1 MSDLMDA
8 IAAKVEKE
16 EAAKAS
22 SDKLDRLK
30 ELVAEA
36 GGLQEEI
43 REMVD
48 LLKMRI
54 GRFNRIKQYDLPE
67 LMKNTQTGNYETID
81 GRIKVKLD
89 QYVSGSLPKNE
100 FDKEIAIQYLQ
111 EIDGG
116 KLIKSSVECDFPKSM
131 HNVAQAV
138 MGVMVETI
146 ANIQKEM
153 KADVEAAGGTYEP
166 EDLEPVLKETVH
178 AQSLQAFGR
187 ERLKKGKE
195 TDFPKLGLSTGDIA
209 KFEFFGEDGKKLKA
223 VKIED
228 L

>member
-1 MSDLMDA
+1 MEA
-8 IAAKVEKE
+8 IAAKVEQE

-30 ELVAEA
+30 ELVKEA

-43 REMVD
+43 REVVE
-48 LLKMRI
+48 LLKVRI
-54 GRFNRIKQYDLPE
+54 GRFNRIKQYELPE
-67 LMKNTQTGNYETID
+67 IMKASETGKYETVD

-89 QYVSGSLPKNE
+89 QYVSGSLPKDE
-100 FDKEIAIQYLQ
+100 FDKEQAIQYLQ

-116 KLIKSSVECDFPKSM
+116 NLIKATVECDFPKTM

-138 MGVMVETI
+138 MGVMVDTI
-146 ANIQKEM
+146 KQIQKEM
-153 KADVEAAGGTYEP
+153 RADVEAAGGTYEP
-166 EDLEPVLKETVH
+166 EDLEPILKETVH

-195 TDFPKLGLSTGDIA
+195 TDFAKLGLATGDIA